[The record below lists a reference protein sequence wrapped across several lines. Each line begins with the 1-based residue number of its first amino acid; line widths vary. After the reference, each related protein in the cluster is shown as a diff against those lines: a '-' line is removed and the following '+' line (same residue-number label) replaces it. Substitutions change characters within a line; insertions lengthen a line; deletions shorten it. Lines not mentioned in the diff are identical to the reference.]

1 MANIFQL
8 LYADYVK
15 PLNKLL
21 VPAILFIIFVVAG
34 YYGYLWYAKSTI
46 ENLEAE
52 NMANAN
58 RRISEAKIKF
68 FSADWCPHCKRAK
81 PEWEKFVSDYD
92 GKEVGY
98 YKISCESIDCTEG
111 DNPQIQEFSVDGYP
125 TIIMLRDNKKIDY
138 DAKITQPN
146 LVQFVDDFLKN
157 E

>member
-1 MANIFQL
+1 MANIFQF

-21 VPAILFIIFVVAG
+21 IPLIVFIIFVIAG
-34 YYGYLWYAKSTI
+34 YYGYLWYAKTTI
-46 ENLEAE
+46 ENLEDI
-52 NMANAN
+52 NMANPDK
-58 RRISEAKIKF
+58 RISEAQIKF
-68 FSADWCPHCKRAK
+68 FYADWCPHCKRAK
-81 PEWEKFVSDYD
+81 PEWEKFKLDYN

-125 TIIMLRDNKKIDY
+125 TIIMLKDNKKVNY

-146 LVQFVDDFLKN
+146 LMQFINDFLKN
-157 E
+157 